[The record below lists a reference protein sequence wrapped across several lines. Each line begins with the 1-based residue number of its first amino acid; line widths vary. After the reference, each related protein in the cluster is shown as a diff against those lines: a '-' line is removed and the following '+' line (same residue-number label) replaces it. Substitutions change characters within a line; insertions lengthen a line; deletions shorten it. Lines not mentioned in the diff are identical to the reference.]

1 MVKKILLKNYGVQMG
16 KQVAQEPVPLMLKKI
31 LRDKTQGE
39 LIVKGDHFLK
49 TLFFHKGNLI
59 FAKTNVIE
67 ERLGEILFKLGKIDR
82 MQFVDILQ
90 MIESKTEKEKLGKI
104 LVQKNVLNKRDLFFA
119 LLYQFRTIA
128 TSTFSLISGEWDFIP
143 RIPNIPEE
151 SRFNIAL
158 AGIIAEGINKM
169 ANLSFFKNKFCYQF
183 PIIHPIPDYMNEFLS
198 TYEMNFLKNLA
209 SFDNMTCEKVIPKM
223 KMSEEVFCRKIIL
236 FYLLNVV
243 EFSETGVD
251 KNVDKNIIEIIKL
264 YERLREKKIDY
275 YKLLGLENTAT
286 INEIKEAY
294 FNYAKIY
301 HPDRIPTGFDSEIKE
316 KANFVF
322 AEMNKAY
329 DILSKADKRLA
340 YDTKGYKESTMEDAI
355 QENLAEKAR
364 ALHRKGKLMYTQ
376 KQYWEASS
384 LLDEAVKLDNT
395 KAGYF
400 LLLGLC
406 QMNIP
411 SQKRMAEKNLQ
422 KAVELEPWNVEAF
435 SAMGMLFFSEN
446 QIIRA
451 EGFFRKVL
459 SLNPDHALAKKK
471 LQEIQ
476 KEKTDK
482 KKPGFSLFG
491 KSKK

>member
-1 MVKKILLKNYGVQMG
+1 M
-16 KQVAQEPVPLMLKKI
+16 AQEPVPLIFKKI
-31 LRDKTQGE
+31 LREKTQGE
-39 LIVKGDHFLK
+39 LIVKGDHFFK
-49 TLFFHKGNLI
+49 TLFFHNGNLI

-82 MQFVDILQ
+82 MQFVDILK

-128 TSTFSLISGEWDFIP
+128 TSTFSLIAGEWDFIP
-143 RIPNIPEE
+143 RVPNIPEE

-158 AGIIAEGINKM
+158 AGVIAEGMNKM
-169 ANLSFFKNKFCYQF
+169 ANFSFFKNKFCYHY
-183 PIIHPIPDYMNEFLS
+183 PIINPIPEYMNEFLS
-198 TYEMNFLKNLA
+198 TYEINFLKNLA
-209 SFDNMTCEKVIPKM
+209 RFNGMTCETIIPEM
-223 KMSEEVFCRKIIL
+223 KMSEEVFCRKIIM
-236 FYLLNVV
+236 FYILNVV
-243 EFSETGVD
+243 EFSETGID
-251 KNVDKNIIEIIKL
+251 KKMDKNIIEIIKL
-264 YERLREKKIDY
+264 YERLRAKKIDY
-275 YKLLGLENTAT
+275 YELLGLKNTAT

-294 FNYAKIY
+294 FSYAKIY
-301 HPDRIPTGFDSEIKE
+301 HPDRISTRAGPDMKE

-329 DILSKADKRLA
+329 DILSKADKRLE
-340 YDTKGYKESTMEDAI
+340 YDTKGYKESTMEDANK
-355 QENLAEKAR
+355 ENLVEKAR
-364 ALHRKGKLMYTQ
+364 SLYRKGKLMYTQ
-376 KQYWEASS
+376 KQYWEALS
-384 LLDEAVKLDNT
+384 LLDEAVKLDNK
-395 KAGYF
+395 KASYF

-411 SQKRMAEKNLQ
+411 AQKRMAEKNLQ
-422 KAVELEPWNVEAF
+422 KAIELEPWNVEAF
-435 SAMGMLFFSEN
+435 SAMGILFLSEN
-446 QIIRA
+446 QVNRA

-482 KKPGFSLFG
+482 KKPGFSIFG